1 MDVIG
6 RGGFGKVWKV
16 RKKKNKMLY
25 ALKIMS
31 KAKYIIN
38 HISEGSFKR
47 KVSIP

>member
-1 MDVIG
+1 LTIHNFILLDVVG

-31 KAKYIIN
+31 KAKYT
-38 HISEGSFKR
+38 SFY
-47 KVSIP
+47 